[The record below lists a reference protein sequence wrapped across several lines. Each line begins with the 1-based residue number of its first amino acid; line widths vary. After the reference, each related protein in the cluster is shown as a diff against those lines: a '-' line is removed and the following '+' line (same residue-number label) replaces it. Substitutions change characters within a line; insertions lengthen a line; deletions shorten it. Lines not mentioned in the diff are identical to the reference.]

1 MSPDSVKWL
10 QVENTTKCNAWCP
23 GCGRNQNG
31 YGLAK
36 NLVVEDLSVQR
47 FSEVL
52 ELFPNLQTIQFCGTY
67 GDTIAAHNVIE
78 QIELAKKY
86 ANKIQI
92 HTHGGIRNTD
102 WWTNLSKLLLDIN
115 HEVWFAIDGL
125 SQVHEIYRQGT
136 DFEKTIAN
144 AKAFI
149 DAGGS
154 AIWQFI
160 PFAHN
165 EHQIKDCMKLSQKL
179 GFKRFK
185 FVHTVRENFQG
196 RHYRTGKPLNF
207 QPWSGSKSTNPY
219 QLNQE
224 RNTLTVL
231 DCRHLSQYSVYLN
244 ATGKL
249 SPCCYL
255 NNNRVAENDS
265 LPDIEKEIN
274 TTPTSAC
281 LTICGNGVKLK
292 HQL

>member
-67 GDTIAAHNVIE
+67 GDAIAAHNVIE
-78 QIELAKKY
+78 QIELAKKH

-102 WWTNLSKLLLDIN
+102 WWTDFSKLLLDTN

-149 DAGGS
+149 DAGGC

-196 RHYRTGKPLNF
+196 RHYRTGEPLNF
-207 QPWSGSKSTNPY
+207 QPWSGSKHTNPY

-224 RNTLTVL
+224 RNTLTVT